1 MYESLKPL
9 YPAGP
14 CNRTD
19 PIVRHDSPYKGGA
32 IVKIYEPQNDEET
45 TKNNPNENFDNL
57 AVDAVHVPVV
67 KLNNI
72 VLNSTQI
79 EYFKLSSTGLVPSLI
94 ISVKDN
100 NGMIEFS
107 DVPGY
112 DNVISVNMILTLNSV

>member
-45 TKNNPNENFDNL
+45 TKFANDLEIL
-57 AVDAVHVPVV
+57 IV
-67 KLNNI
+67 KI
-72 VLNSTQI
+72 CKI
-79 EYFKLSSTGLVPSLI
+79 
-94 ISVKDN
+94 
-100 NGMIEFS
+100 
-107 DVPGY
+107 
-112 DNVISVNMILTLNSV
+112 